1 MTDIFLNS
9 FDLPLISSS
18 MGVKIKEWS
27 QAQRNLVIDLFKQG
41 KTFRSINKATGMA
54 LGTISDLIKKYNMFG
69 YVQNQPRFGA
79 KRKTTSRI
87 DRQIVK
93 MVQKNRFLSAPKVS
107 SLLEKDFG
115 LKVSSCTI
123 RNRLKESGFK
133 ARVPR
138 KKPFLSK
145 IHRKRRLVFA
155 KKYVNMPVSFWR
167 KVLWTDESKFNLVK
181 SDGAQKVWR
190 KKGEAFTLS
199 CIRGTV
205 KFSGGN
211 VMVWGSMAWNGTG
224 KLEFIDG
231 IMDSEVYVNILNKN
245 LLASTKKLRLGKH
258 FIFQQDNDPK
268 HVSKKAKEFFIQ
280 KQIELLEWPAQSPD
294 INPIEHLWAILDKK
308 CGTQCLKRKEDLK
321 IMLQE
326 A

>member
-1 MTDIFLNS
+1 MA
-9 FDLPLISSS
+9 
-18 MGVKIKEWS
+18 VKIKKWY
-27 QAQRNLVIDLFKQG
+27 QTQRNLVIDLFKQG

-54 LGTISDLIKKYNMFG
+54 IGTISDLIKKYNMFG

-87 DRQIVK
+87 DRQVVK

-115 LKVSSCTI
+115 LKVSPCTI
-123 RNRLKESGFK
+123 RKRLKESGFK

-145 IHRKRRLVFA
+145 IHQKRRLAFA

-211 VMVWGSMAWNGTG
+211 VMVWGSWLGTEQENWSLLMELWTLRFMLTFSI
-224 KLEFIDG
+224 KIFWLQLKNC
-231 IMDSEVYVNILNKN
+231 DSENILSSNKTMTLN
-245 LLASTKKLRLGKH
+245 IRQRKQKSFLSKSKLSYLNGLRKVQ
-258 FIFQQDNDPK
+258 I
-268 HVSKKAKEFFIQ
+268 SIQ
-280 KQIELLEWPAQSPD
+280 LNISGLFWIKNVAHD
-294 INPIEHLWAILDKK
+294 V
-308 CGTQCLKRKEDLK
+308 
-321 IMLQE
+321 
-326 A
+326 

>member
-1 MTDIFLNS
+1 
-9 FDLPLISSS
+9 

-123 RNRLKESGFK
+123 RNRLKESEFK

-138 KKPFLSK
+138 KKPFFSK
-145 IHRKRRLVFA
+145 IH
-155 KKYVNMPVSFWR
+155 
-167 KVLWTDESKFNLVK
+167 
-181 SDGAQKVWR
+181 
-190 KKGEAFTLS
+190 
-199 CIRGTV
+199 
-205 KFSGGN
+205 
-211 VMVWGSMAWNGTG
+211 
-224 KLEFIDG
+224 
-231 IMDSEVYVNILNKN
+231 
-245 LLASTKKLRLGKH
+245 
-258 FIFQQDNDPK
+258 
-268 HVSKKAKEFFIQ
+268 
-280 KQIELLEWPAQSPD
+280 
-294 INPIEHLWAILDKK
+294 
-308 CGTQCLKRKEDLK
+308 
-321 IMLQE
+321 
-326 A
+326 